1 MGGKNIHNATSMVF
15 SAHSII
21 FKPQH
26 YEKINLIN
34 LHRIDNGNGMPGAR
48 GGKKRFNSDFKI
60 SSTAHTSGIKGV
72 F

>member
-34 LHRIDNGNGMPGAR
+34 LHRIDNGDRMPGAR
-48 GGKKRFNSDFKI
+48 GRRYKNGALQQPAYDERI
-60 SSTAHTSGIKGV
+60 QGLL
-72 F
+72 

>member
-34 LHRIDNGNGMPGAR
+34 LHRIDNGDGMPGAR
-48 GGKKRFNSDFKI
+48 GRSRKKQANASWI
-60 SSTAHTSGIKGV
+60 
-72 F
+72 

>member
-34 LHRIDNGNGMPGAR
+34 LHRIDNGDRMPGTR
-48 GGKKRFNSDFKI
+48 GRRYKNGALQQPAYDGRI
-60 SSTAHTSGIKGV
+60 QGLL
-72 F
+72 